1 MREME
6 YLRLLETAM
15 EQSFNAVMITTANL
29 DVPGPEIVYI
39 NEAMARMSGYSRE
52 ELLDATPR
60 LLQGPETDRAMLQ
73 RLRLALEAGEY
84 CEANAV
90 NYRKDGTPYRVE
102 WNISPVRNEAG
113 ALTHFVSVQQDMT
126 RAFEDQK
133 QMRLLSSALEM
144 SSDSV
149 AITNTAGNIEYVN
162 RAFEHYTGYDRDA
175 VLGQNPR
182 LLKSG
187 HHLAQF
193 YRNMWDTL
201 TRGETFRDTFVDQR
215 RDGRHIYIEQTITPV
230 KDERGLIVRYVSM
243 GKDITERVQ
252 REEELERIANT
263 DMLTGLANRL
273 SFDRRLKMEIERAR
287 RYERPLSLLML
298 DIDHFKP
305 INDTHGHDVGDQ
317 VLVHFARVLL
327 ENLRVTDLCVR
338 WGGEEFIV
346 LAPETPLFQALQLAE
361 KLREAIVSTDFP
373 VVEQVT
379 ASFGVVEAHPDE
391 LIVQMIKR
399 ADTALYHAKVK
410 GRNEVVGRNSPSDSI
425 TPSFESFRQDKGRA
439 SYVGDITKRLEGEV

>member
-6 YLRLLETAM
+6 YLRLLEIAM
-15 EQSFNAVMITTANL
+15 EQSFNAVMITTASL
-29 DVPGPEIVYI
+29 DLTGPTIIYA

-52 ELLDATPR
+52 ELLGATPR
-60 LLQGPETDRAMLQ
+60 LLQGPETDREMLH
-73 RLRLALEAGEY
+73 RLRVALEAGEY
-84 CEANAV
+84 FEANAV
-90 NYRKDGTPYRVE
+90 NYRKDGTPYQVE

-133 QMRLLSSALEM
+133 QMLLLSNALEM

-149 AITNTAGNIEYVN
+149 AITDADGNIEYVN

-182 LLKSG
+182 LLNSG
-187 HHLAQF
+187 HHSAQF

-305 INDTHGHDVGDQ
+305 INDAHGHDVGDQ
-317 VLVHFARVLL
+317 VLVCFARVLL

-361 KLREAIVSTDFP
+361 KLREAIISTDFP
-373 VVEQVT
+373 EVEQVT
-379 ASFGVVEAHPDE
+379 ASFGVVEAHPEE
-391 LIVQMIKR
+391 LIAQMIKR
-399 ADTALYHAKVK
+399 VDTALYHAKVR
-410 GRNEVVGRNSPSDSI
+410 GRNEVVGSHVSSDSNH
-425 TPSFESFRQDKGRA
+425 
-439 SYVGDITKRLEGEV
+439 LL